1 MPGDVLVVG
10 STLQVQCT
18 VKCAELVVSLSSSSA
33 MYRNVVGLPAVST
46 VCKTKEHHKHDSDD
60 EDSEEKQK
68 KAMD

>member
-1 MPGDVLVVG
+1 MVG

-18 VKCAELVVSLSSSSA
+18 VDCTELVVSLSSSSA
-33 MYRNVVGLPAVST
+33 SAMHRNVVGLPIVST

-68 KAMD
+68 QAMD